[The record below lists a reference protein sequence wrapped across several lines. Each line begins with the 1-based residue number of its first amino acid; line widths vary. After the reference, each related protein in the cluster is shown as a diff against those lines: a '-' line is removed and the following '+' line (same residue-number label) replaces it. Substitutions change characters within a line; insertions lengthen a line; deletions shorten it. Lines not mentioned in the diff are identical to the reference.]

1 MPDKD
6 GKRERRSEGEGNQ
19 VAGRGGERR
28 TRLCVRERKTRRQGR
43 GEKEEGVFSIAAVER
58 EKENGK
64 ERQGARWRCKRGIF
78 WDRLPK
84 CRESY
89 KVV

>member
-64 ERQGARWRCKRGIF
+64 ETRS
-78 WDRLPK
+78 
-84 CRESY
+84 E
-89 KVV
+89 VEV